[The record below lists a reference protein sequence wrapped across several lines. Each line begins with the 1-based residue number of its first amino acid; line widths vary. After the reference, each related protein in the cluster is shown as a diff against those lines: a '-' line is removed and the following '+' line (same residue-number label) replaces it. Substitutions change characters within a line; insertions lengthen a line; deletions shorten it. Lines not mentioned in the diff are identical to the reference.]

1 LCFELDEETNQSF
14 GDLLRLSGENPLL
27 RQSRGYKINFE
38 EDEDFKEQLRAVH
51 IQKFGFEE
59 PDPEEEKR
67 MGSGTKENFSII
79 ENVGYETNSDHFNWT
94 QSAREDIHSQTYSPR
109 VKGINLLRSYGLQF
123 NNPEDGDSQKK
134 DQLMRKQNPKCKVSI

>member
-1 LCFELDEETNQSF
+1 M
-14 GDLLRLSGENPLL
+14 L

-51 IQKFGFEE
+51 TQKFEFEE
-59 PDPEEEKR
+59 PEEEKR
-67 MGSGTKENFSII
+67 MGSGTKENFSMI
-79 ENVGYETNSDHFNWT
+79 ENAGYDTNSDHFNWT

-123 NNPEDGDSQKK
+123 NNTLDDGDSQKK
-134 DQLMRKQNPKCKVSI
+134 DQLMRKQNPKCKV